1 MFRVKYIQRW
11 KDLYFRFAR
20 SEAMVRGC
28 NILGFLS
35 MMMMLAWFKDVYLE
49 SKYLA
54 PKKAAGIKEL

>member
-1 MFRVKYIQRW
+1 
-11 KDLYFRFAR
+11 
-20 SEAMVRGC
+20 MVRGC